1 MLVPNLRPTSL
12 QPYSLTFSQ
21 SWFENNSSSWYFV
34 RRPPIKRGCN
44 RGTGP
49 SCRNKNHEN
58 MKTLPNRLLLNKMQD
73 FPARYSGKLW
83 NAAWLLDNH
92 PSPRRKHCFVLKLF
106 AVCCLLNTVSYSSS
120 AKLIL
125 RQLFCTAGGVQAKT
139 GAIVECRNTIVGWV
153 LVRKIGNCQI
163 VSAWGVKAV

>member
-1 MLVPNLRPTSL
+1 MVEKRVKKFGQGSPPPPFSGNARKKTFFLSGGLPLVVIII
-12 QPYSLTFSQ
+12 
-21 SWFENNSSSWYFV
+21 SW
-34 RRPPIKRGCN
+34 
-44 RGTGP
+44 
-49 SCRNKNHEN
+49 N
-58 MKTLPNRLLLNKMQD
+58 MKTLPNRLLLNNKMQD

>member
-1 MLVPNLRPTSL
+1 MKHITSANTSANQTSSAIFCYFLSILVLPPDILWGGHQS
-12 QPYSLTFSQ
+12 SGALTKIL
-21 SWFENNSSSWYFV
+21 V
-34 RRPPIKRGCN
+34 AIKI
-44 RGTGP
+44 
-49 SCRNKNHEN
+49 SRNI
-58 MKTLPNRLLLNKMQD
+58 KTLPNRLLLNKMQD

-163 VSAWGVKAV
+163 APEA